1 MNIISSGAQV
11 LVKDNY
17 GSSGVNIHSIQNGSV
32 AHLHFWGGPAYLA
45 RRKNCGVLHILVPPS
60 EEWKED
66 IEREGF
72 VIIGE
77 LNDLAKAQDRLNNEN
92 TQPQ

>member
-1 MNIISSGAQV
+1 MTIISTDSQV

-17 GSSGVNIHSIQNGSV
+17 GSSGVNIHSIQHGYI
-32 AHLHFWGGPAYLA
+32 ADLHFWGGPAYLA
-45 RRKNCGVLHILVPPS
+45 HRKNCSVLHILVAPS

-72 VIIGE
+72 VIIGK
-77 LNDLAKAQDRLNNEN
+77 LDDLAKAQEQLNNSN
-92 TQPQ
+92 TQP